1 MAGERGISSWRKEL
15 AAAGFVLASGVGGVA
30 RAEPP
35 SWGAEFGAF
44 VGYHFGGGLPG
55 RFAAGLEIRGIRAE
69 RQQQCE
75 ADVFAPF
82 GAMVGRLAIV
92 GWELQVVTAAQGG
105 MRYGSTDVAG
115 EVGVGYAFGPRPG
128 LFVQPGLEAS
138 VGQLLLA
145 RAQHAVFRD
154 SAVAIGARGMNRG
167 FVTSGCVATGRPLR
181 DAEGGLSQA
190 AVRVGGP
197 TLAQTAP
204 ADTCA
209 ARAARV
215 WADRAGDEWASVA
228 AFDDLAGQLAACGAP
243 ASLVARALVA
253 GADEVRHAVVSAAI
267 AAGFAGGGVTVE
279 LPSTAGRRA
288 PAPGA
293 AGLWRLVT
301 ESWTDGCLGEG
312 TAAAWAAAEAE
323 TAGDAALRAALHGI
337 AVDEEGHAQLAW
349 DVLGWALACA
359 PQPTRAALSMA
370 GAPRDGAPRTE
381 ATAPGGDDLAALGCL
396 DGPRRARAAQRQGA
410 IARARVAA
418 LLAG

>member
-1 MAGERGISSWRKEL
+1 MANERGIASWRKEL
-15 AAAGFVLASGVGGVA
+15 AAAGFVLASGLGGVA

-35 SWGAEFGAF
+35 SLEAEFGAF

-69 RQQQCE
+69 KQQQCE
-75 ADVFAPF
+75 PNVVGPF
-82 GAMVGRLAIV
+82 GAMAGRLAIV
-92 GWELQVVTAAQGG
+92 GWELQVLTAAQGG
-105 MRYGSTDVAG
+105 MRYGSSDVAA
-115 EVGVGYAFGPRPG
+115 EVGLGYAFGPRAG

-154 SAVAIGARGMNRG
+154 SAVAIGARGGTRG
-167 FVTSGCVATGRPLR
+167 FGPGGCVVTGRPLR
-181 DAEGGLSQA
+181 DAHGGVCQT
-190 AVRVGGP
+190 AVRVVGGP
-197 TLAQTAP
+197 ALTAP
-204 ADTCA
+204 ADTCT

-228 AFDDLAGQLAACGAP
+228 AFEDLAGQLAACGAP
-243 ASLVARALVA
+243 ASLVSRALAA
-253 GADEVRHAVVSAAI
+253 GADEVRHAAISAAI
-267 AAGFAGGGVTVE
+267 AAGLGGGGVSVE
-279 LPSTAGRRA
+279 LAAIAARRA

-323 TAGDAALRAALHGI
+323 TAGDAALRAALRGI
-337 AVDEEGHAQLAW
+337 AVDEAGHAQLAW
-349 DVLGWALACA
+349 DVLRWALACA
-359 PQPTRAALSMA
+359 PQPTRAALFVA
-370 GAPRDGAPRTE
+370 GALEDRVPGME
-381 ATAPGGDDLAALGCL
+381 GTAPGGDDLAALGCL
-396 DGPRRARAAQRQGA
+396 DGPRRALVAELQRAS
-410 IARARVAA
+410 ARARVAG